1 MDDKKIVYSG
11 IQPSGSLTIG
21 NYIGALKNFIGLQDE
36 YNCLYCIVDMHAITA
51 PQEPKDLRKNT
62 LDVLALYLAAGLDP
76 KKSIIYIQSHV
87 PEHAELGWVLNTMT
101 GLGQL
106 QRMTQFKDKSKKYS
120 DVQAGILNYPVLMAA
135 DILLYGT
142 SYVPV
147 GEDQKQ
153 HLELTRDLAQ
163 RFNSRYSETFVVPE
177 ILTPK
182 VGARIMSLKD
192 PSSKMSKSDSN
203 KDSFILILDSED
215 DTRKKIKR
223 AVTDSSGEFRYSDEQ
238 PGLKNLINIHA
249 SFSGMS
255 TEEIVKKYENLG
267 YGEFK
272 EDLGEVVVEGLRPL
286 RERFKEIRD
295 DKAYLESVYKEG
307 SEKASYLARKTLR
320 KVYKKVGFIPR

>member
-1 MDDKKIVYSG
+1 MEDKKIVYSG

-36 YNCLYCIVDMHAITA
+36 YNCLYCIVDMHAITVA
-51 PQEPKDLRKNT
+51 QEPKDLRKNT

-87 PEHAELGWVLNTMT
+87 PAHAELGWVLNTMT

-106 QRMTQFKDKSKKYS
+106 QRMTQFKDKAKKYT
-120 DVQAGILNYPVLMAA
+120 DVQAGLLNYPVLMAA
-135 DILLYGT
+135 DILLYQ
-142 SYVPV
+142 SSFVPV

-153 HLELTRDLAQ
+153 HIEITRDLAQ
-163 RFNSRYSETFVVPE
+163 RFNSRYSETFTIPE

-192 PSSKMSKSDSN
+192 PSSKMSKSDPN
-203 KDSFILILDSED
+203 KDGYILLLDSED

-238 PGLKNLINIHA
+238 AGLKNLINIHA

-255 TEEIVKKYENLG
+255 QKKLS
-267 YGEFK
+267 
-272 EDLGEVVVEGLRPL
+272 R
-286 RERFKEIRD
+286 
-295 DKAYLESVYKEG
+295 ST
-307 SEKASYLARKTLR
+307 KTLATENS
-320 KVYKKVGFIPR
+320 KKTLAKL

>member
-21 NYIGALKNFIGLQDE
+21 NYIQDE